1 MRCSADAAV
10 LIAEV
15 IEEGRGAGDSGMRRK
30 IEMAIAFAAM
40 VIAAILGS
48 VVGYVLYT
56 TP

>member
-1 MRCSADAAV
+1 MRA
-10 LIAEV
+10 
-15 IEEGRGAGDSGMRRK
+15 K

-40 VIAAILGS
+40 VIAAVLGS